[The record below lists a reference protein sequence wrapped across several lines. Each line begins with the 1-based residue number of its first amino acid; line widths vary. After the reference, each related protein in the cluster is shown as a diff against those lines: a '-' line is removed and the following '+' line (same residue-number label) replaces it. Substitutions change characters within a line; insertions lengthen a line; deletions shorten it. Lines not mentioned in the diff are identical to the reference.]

1 MSHVARIFKEVDGR
15 YYVCSEKSELLD
27 ARGTGH
33 LTKRQAMIAA
43 LRDGYTY
50 GIGSGTYS
58 RWQPKPLKAMVGR
71 IN

>member
-15 YYVCSEKSELLD
+15 YYICDEGSKLLD
-27 ARGTGH
+27 ARGTAH
-33 LTKRQAMIAA
+33 LTKRQAMMAA
-43 LRDGYTY
+43 LRDGYTH

-58 RWQPKPLKAMVGR
+58 RWQPKSLKAMVGR